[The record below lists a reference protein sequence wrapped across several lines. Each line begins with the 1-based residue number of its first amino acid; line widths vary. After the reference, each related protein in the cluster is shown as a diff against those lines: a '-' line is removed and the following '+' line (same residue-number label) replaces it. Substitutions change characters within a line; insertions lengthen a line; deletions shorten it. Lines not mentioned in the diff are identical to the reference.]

1 MAGHRG
7 GLRCRTQR
15 RDRTPAAGGR
25 SLTLNLDKTS
35 WKHVTLGEVIRHV
48 TDRVDP
54 ETSGLE
60 RFLAGEHIPSNSLE
74 IREWGVIGQDPIG
87 PMFYKRFQPGHVL
100 YVSRRSYLRK

>member
-1 MAGHRG
+1 M
-7 GLRCRTQR
+7 
-15 RDRTPAAGGR
+15 
-25 SLTLNLDKTS
+25 TLNLDRS
-35 WKHVTLGEVIRHV
+35 NWKHVTLGEVIRHV

-87 PMFYKRFQPGHVL
+87 PMRFSQRLSAEPLVL
-100 YVSRRSYLRK
+100 E